1 MFLSSLFGSIPA
13 ERMLI
18 HSPCPAIFHRTST
31 YLRSVKCNINNNTL
45 SIINKNTASSSISI
59 IKNTTTSLIG
69 ACSSCRVGLTGFLV
83 AAVVI
88 SSAAGVRAIEAPQ
101 ESETLSNIPQTLSGE
116 CALPKDCKKARIQ
129 RPKSRK
135 AESCTIKCVTTCIR
149 GGEGSPGEGPFNVR
163 RYKVYLHYGFPK
175 FVFLNFRFRKKKK
188 KTLGPFIYVFS
199 IAFPIFFS
207 LCYNSIEKFMIIK
220 QNFVI
225 F

>member
-31 YLRSVKCNINNNTL
+31 YLGSVKCNINNSTL
-45 SIINKNTASSSISI
+45 SIINKNTTSSSISI
-59 IKNTTTSLIG
+59 IKNTTTGLIG

-88 SSAAGVRAIEAPQ
+88 SSVAGGVRAIEAPQ

-163 RYKVYLHYGFPK
+163 RYKVYLQYGFPK

-188 KTLGPFIYVFS
+188 KTRAIYLCILYSVSHFF
-199 IAFPIFFS
+199 FP
-207 LCYNSIEKFMIIK
+207 
-220 QNFVI
+220 FVI
-225 F
+225 IALKNL